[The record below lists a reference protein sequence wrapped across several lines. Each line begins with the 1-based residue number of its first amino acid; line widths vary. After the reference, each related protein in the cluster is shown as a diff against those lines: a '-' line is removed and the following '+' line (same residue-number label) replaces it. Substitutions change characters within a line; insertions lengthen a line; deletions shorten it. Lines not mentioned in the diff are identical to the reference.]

1 MKKLSTPLPQ
11 TWSLNEKASRP
22 LIRQRVEAGI
32 RSKVA
37 LPQFPQPYAAGRGHD
52 ISPANPARSLSAS
65 ERIRSA
71 DKRA

>member
-32 RSKVA
+32 RSMVA
-37 LPQFPQPYAAGRGHD
+37 LPRFPRLHAAGRARD
-52 ISPANPARSLSAS
+52 ILPANPARPVSAS
-65 ERIRSA
+65 EKTQSA